1 MEYLTSERVKDLMNK
16 AGAESRPF
24 LFAVDYEMERV
35 LFTEDPFNQDQ
46 ILFRFGTNINYT
58 DDSLA
63 GSCDGEK
70 RMKIVEPFPFEEY
83 RKEFRII
90 MSGLKRGDSYLA
102 NLTVRTEIETNLNF
116 SEIMRHSTSPFGL
129 CVGDDFI
136 SFSPERF
143 VKIENGVISSF
154 PMKGTIDASLP
165 DAESR
170 IMEDYK
176 ESCEHNTIVDLIRND
191 LGIVSESVWVERF
204 RYLDTIKTDRSEIIQ
219 VSSEIRGKLS
229 ENYQQKLGDIIFA
242 LLPAGSVSGAPKP
255 STVKLIASAEATKRG
270 FYTGVAGYFDGK
282 TLDSCVL
289 IRYIEK
295 DEQGKLYYRSGGG
308 VTVNSLC
315 NDEYQEIIEKIYL
328 PGSYK

>member
-1 MEYLTSERVKDLMNK
+1 MLVKELMNK

-24 LFAVDYEMERV
+24 LFAVDYEMERAV
-35 LFTEDPFNQDQ
+35 FEEDPTNQNH
-46 ILFRFGTNINYT
+46 ILFRFGTNKNYS
-58 DDSLA
+58 DDSLT
-63 GSCDGEK
+63 GYRVGEK
-70 RMKIVEPFPFEEY
+70 LMKIIAPFPFEEY
-83 RKEFRII
+83 GKEFRTV
-90 MSGLKRGDSYLA
+90 MAGLQRGDSYLA
-102 NLTVRTEIETNLNF
+102 NLTVRTEIATTLNF

-129 CVGDDFI
+129 CVGEDFI

-143 VKIENGVISSF
+143 VKIENGVISSY
-154 PMKGTIDASLP
+154 PMKGTIDASVP

-176 ESCEHNTIVDLIRND
+176 EGCEHNTIVDLIRND
-191 LGIVSESVWVERF
+191 LGIVSENVWVERF
-204 RYLDTIKTDRSEIIQ
+204 RYPELITTDRSEIIQ
-219 VSSEIRGKLS
+219 VSSEIKGKLP
-229 ENYQQKLGDIIFA
+229 ENYQQKLGNIIYS
-242 LLPAGSVSGAPKP
+242 LLPAGSISGAPKS

-308 VTVNSLC
+308 VTVNSRC
-315 NDEYQEIIEKIYL
+315 KEEYQEIIEKIYL
-328 PGSYK
+328 PGWYK